1 MSLWIMADDRPT
13 TPKFYYFT
21 KEFDAPAA
29 ASLSVRACGD
39 TRYALYLNGHLVMEG
54 PCQGSAYQTYYET
67 EDLTSYLTEGSNV
80 LTAKVMYVT
89 EGYFIS
95 TFRKSA
101 PAFWLDGTLVSDNAS
116 VPIGTDASWICERE
130 DACCLEHGTDC
141 YISIPPY
148 EHWSGDSVRTPISL
162 KIGHKPN
169 LERGC
174 FGGDGINE
182 PYVMKP
188 RTLPAMQTEPY
199 TLMQAVRRGDGF
211 VEYDAGAYTTAKLSF
226 RFKARKGSK
235 VRLMYAEC
243 YRQTDENGKHFK
255 GARDAYDQPT
265 AFLYGCYDTVVA
277 TGQEQEFAP
286 FWYRSFRF
294 VRVECDDPN
303 FNVVAFDY
311 AFYHYP
317 LDAAG
322 QFACSDERYNK
333 MWEIS
338 RHTVLCC
345 MHEMYVD
352 CPYYEQQQY
361 DMDSALEMLF
371 TLRMSADDRMPIKSL
386 TDFAHSQMPD
396 GLLQANY
403 PSVKTQIIP
412 NFTLFWIFM
421 LRDYVRYC
429 GESTESIKLLRRLI
443 GTAHRAL
450 DGFESYVLPNGLVGQ
465 TPYWHFVDW
474 VPGWDGGVPAREVD
488 EPITVST
495 LMYAAA
501 LKTCAELC
509 GILGRNG
516 TAEDYKS
523 RAEAAIRAAYEH
535 CYDRKAGLY
544 RNKPSVRE
552 FSQHTTLWAILSGA
566 VQGEEAGELID
577 RTFDSHVPVAT
588 CTFSMSHYMFR
599 ALELAGRYDKYAK
612 RQLQGWEKMLDLHCT
627 TWCENPDDPRSEC
640 HGWSSAPIYEFSS
653 MVLGV
658 YPTDN
663 GYRSVR
669 VKPCIN
675 AYDLSW
681 AKGTVPTPY
690 GAVTVSWEKKDAELL
705 LEVTLPDGAD
715 MTCEVVLPD
724 GQCLIQNQ
732 KTGSYACVLS

>member
-1 MSLWIMADDRPT
+1 MSFWIRAVDRPT
-13 TPKFYYFT
+13 EPKFYYFS
-21 KEFDAPAA
+21 KEFDAPRG
-29 ASLSVRACGD
+29 ASFRVSCCGD
-39 TRYALYLNGHLVMEG
+39 TRYALYLNGQLVSEG
-54 PCQGSAYQTYYET
+54 PCHGTAFVTYYET
-67 EDLTSYLTEGSNV
+67 EDLTPYLKEGKNI
-80 LTAKVMYVT
+80 LLAKVMYVT

-95 TFRKSA
+95 AFRKSA
-101 PAFWLDGTLVSDNAS
+101 PAFWLDGKLTVGDQTIL
-116 VPIGTDASWICERE
+116 IGTDESWECTRE
-130 DACCLEHGTDC
+130 DACALVHGSDC

-148 EHWSGDSVRTPISL
+148 EQWSGSSVRTHVPVKQVYRPGLDHS
-162 KIGHKPN
+162 
-169 LERGC
+169 C

-188 RTLPAMQTEPY
+188 RMLPTMQTEAYAP
-199 TLMQAVRRGDGF
+199 MQAVRCGEGF
-211 VEYDAGAYTTAKLSF
+211 IEYDAGAYTTAKLSF

-235 VRLMYAEC
+235 IRLMYAEC
-243 YRQTDENGKHFK
+243 YRQTNEKGKHFK

-265 AFLYGCYDTVVA
+265 AFLYGCYDTVIA
-277 TGQEQEFAP
+277 TGQEQVFEP

-303 FNVVAFDY
+303 FDVVAFDY

-322 QFACSDERYNK
+322 RFACSNERYNK

-371 TLRMSADDRMPIKSL
+371 ALRMSADDRMPIKSL

-421 LRDYVRYC
+421 LRDYMRYC
-429 GESTESIKLLRRLI
+429 GESPENIKVLRTLI

-501 LKTCAELC
+501 LKAAAEIC
-509 GILGRNG
+509 DTLGRPG
-516 TAEDYKS
+516 TASDYRA
-523 RAEAAIRAAYEH
+523 RAEEAICAVKES
-535 CYDRKAGLY
+535 CYDSEVGLY

-566 VQGEEAGELID
+566 VQGEEAGALID
-577 RTFDSHVPVAT
+577 RTFDGHVPVAY

-599 ALELAGRYDKYAK
+599 ALEMAGRYDQYAR
-612 RQLQGWEKMLDLHCT
+612 RQLQGWETMLDLHCT

-658 YPTDN
+658 YPTGN
-663 GYRSVR
+663 GYKSVR
-669 VKPCIN
+669 IKPCTD
-675 AYDLSW
+675 AYDLDW

-690 GAVTVSWEKKDAELL
+690 GIISVAWEKKDGMFTLDI
-705 LEVTLPDGAD
+705 TLPENSQ
-715 MTCEVVLPD
+715 MTCEVFLPD
-724 GQCLIQNQ
+724 GQRIVQNRQ
-732 KTGSYACVLS
+732 NGSYTCALS